1 MIIFSVKYCYY
12 KESIQNT
19 SIKNPFLVDTVKT
32 KLFRKKIVSI
42 FKYSLIFYKYPND
55 LTVNNSVIDVI

>member
-1 MIIFSVKYCYY
+1 MLLYRI
-12 KESIQNT
+12 NT
-19 SIKNPFLVDTVKT
+19 KHINKNPFLVDTVKT
-32 KLFRKKIVSI
+32 KLFLEKKIVSI